1 MTASIRALRRLR
13 SGSSLDAGG
22 HDLGG
27 SLRGTRGVSVT
38 ESRGIQPWRAVCSIG
53 VAATLILSA
62 CSNSEQTDET
72 TSTLTSITST
82 TASTSTT
89 TPPTSSTEVDVSTAP
104 TSSTTPIVEV
114 DAETAIRAA
123 LATSF
128 ADFSDCLTS
137 MPQCDPSILEATRAG
152 ALLDANRARIEE
164 WNSAGYTVID
174 RDQYRYVIELV
185 ELSDDGNTATATV
198 CLADGSKL
206 VLPGAGPQGAD
217 VIIDDQFVSG
227 REAWE
232 LRLDADGQWRA
243 YSAPVIGVT
252 EESDVC
258 PSA

>member
-38 ESRGIQPWRAVCSIG
+38 GSRGIQPWRAVCSLG

-62 CSNSEQTDET
+62 CSNSEQADET
-72 TSTLTSITST
+72 TSTSITST
-82 TASTSTT
+82 TTSTSTT
-89 TPPTSSTEVDVSTAP
+89 TPPTPSTEVDVSTSP

-137 MPQCDPSILEATRAG
+137 VPQCDPSILEATRAG

-174 RDQYRYVIELV
+174 RDQYRYVIESV
-185 ELSDDGNTATATV
+185 ELGADGTTATATV

-243 YSAPVIGVT
+243 YSAPVVGVT

>member
-1 MTASIRALRRLR
+1 
-13 SGSSLDAGG
+13 
-22 HDLGG
+22 
-27 SLRGTRGVSVT
+27 VT
-38 ESRGIQPWRAVCSIG
+38 GSRGIQPWRAVCSIG
-53 VAATLILSA
+53 IAATLILSA
-62 CSNSEQTDET
+62 CSDSDQADEA
-72 TSTLTSITST
+72 SSTSIAST

-89 TPPTSSTEVDVSTAP
+89 SPSAPSTEADVSTAP
-104 TSSTTPIVEV
+104 TSSTTLIVEV
-114 DAETAIRAA
+114 DAETAIRAT

-152 ALLDANRARIEE
+152 SLLDANRARIEE

-174 RDQYRYVIELV
+174 RDQYRYVIESV

-217 VIIDDQFVSG
+217 VIIDDQYVSG